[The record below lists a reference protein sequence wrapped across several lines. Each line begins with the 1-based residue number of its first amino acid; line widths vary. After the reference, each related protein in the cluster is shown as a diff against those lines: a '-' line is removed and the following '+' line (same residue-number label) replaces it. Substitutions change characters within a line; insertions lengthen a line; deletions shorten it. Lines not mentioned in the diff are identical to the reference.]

1 VPLLTWREKVSLRET
16 KTYRIGQEIKGKI
29 MEFFTALAIGASF
42 GIGIFQLLR
51 RNLIRSA
58 IGIIIISN
66 AINLFLLSA
75 GAYQGEV
82 AAYTTE
88 IGQRA
93 DALPQALVLTAIVIS
108 VGGFAFVLEMLYI
121 LSIRYHTSDSDEVN
135 RLKF

>member
-1 VPLLTWREKVSLRET
+1 M
-16 KTYRIGQEIKGKI
+16 EI
-29 MEFFTALAIGASF
+29 FTALAIGVSF

-66 AINLFLLSA
+66 AVNLFLLSA

-82 AAYTTE
+82 AAYTNVT
-88 IGQRA
+88 GQRA

-121 LSIRYHTSDSDEVN
+121 LSIRYHTSDSDEVK
-135 RLKF
+135 RLKH